1 LEAAT
6 TTTLEVIA
14 TPTFYLQFSS
24 SSIFAEQYLQVDALS
39 NEASPAESISE
50 ASEFSINASN
60 NLFTVAATVDFAYAD
75 SGSGSTIRWV
85 VSGFQGAGFPIT
97 CSISNSSPETLS
109 CAADASPFGPP
120 GDATVFQWCP
130 GSEFS
135 GLTIG
140 NEVFSNIGC
149 FFVEFDVIPV

>member
-24 SSIFAEQYLQVDALS
+24 NSAFANQYIQVDAPS
-39 NEASPAESISE
+39 NEASPVESISE
-50 ASEFSINASN
+50 ASKFSINDLN
-60 NLFTVAATVDFAYAD
+60 NLFTVAGTVDFAFAD
-75 SGSGSTIRWV
+75 SGNGSIILWV
-85 VSGFQGAGFPIT
+85 ISGFQGAGFPIR
-97 CSISNSSPETLS
+97 CWISNSSPETLS

-120 GDATVFQWCP
+120 GPATVFQWCP
-130 GSEFS
+130 GGEFT

-140 NEVFSNIGC
+140 NEVFNGC
-149 FFVEFDVIPV
+149 SFVGFDVIPV